1 MSTEPLMNEQMSLF
15 AETVAPRVNEID
27 AIIARARQAR
37 SEVFARH
44 ARAAGRFVAELFRP
58 LAEAVARD
66 RAYRELMAL
75 DDRVLADMGITR
87 DQIPSVV
94 AGHLVRD
101 PVSSKP
107 MDRVLKTRPVTLQVV
122 QSPAA
127 PIERRAA

>member
-1 MSTEPLMNEQMSLF
+1 MSTEPLMNEKLSIY
-15 AETVAPRVNEID
+15 AETVAPRANEID
-27 AIIARARQAR
+27 DIIARARRAR
-37 SEVFARH
+37 SEVFTRQ

-107 MDRVLKTRPVTLQVV
+107 MGDIVKTRPVTLQVV

>member
-1 MSTEPLMNEQMSLF
+1 MSTEPLMNDQLNLF
-15 AETVAPRVNEID
+15 AETVAPRASEIEE
-27 AIIARARQAR
+27 IIARARKAR

-44 ARAAGRFVAELFRP
+44 VRTAGRFVAELFRP

-101 PVSSKP
+101 PISAQP
-107 MDRVLKTRPVTLQVV
+107 MGRVVKARPVALQVV